1 MKYKAVIFDLDG
13 TLVNSIKDIADAM
26 NIVLKKR
33 NYPTYNYETYKTFV
47 GSGVRSLVV
56 SALPKE
62 NPKNEEVE
70 VCLKDM
76 MQVYSEVCTVKTKPY
91 EGILELLE
99 KLNAKNI
106 KVSVLSNKEDTLTKK
121 IAAFLLPEF
130 LSPVLG
136 LKVEVDK
143 KPNPKVALE
152 VCEEIGVKP
161 EETIFIG
168 DTDVDILV
176 AKNANMLPVGVSW
189 GFRDKE
195 SLVNAGAA
203 QVLQHPL
210 DLMKIID
217 FI

>member
-26 NIVLKKR
+26 NVVLEKR
-33 NYPTYNYETYKTFV
+33 QYPTYNYETYKTFV

-56 SALPKE
+56 KALPDA
-62 NPKNEEVE
+62 NPKDKEVE
-70 VCLKDM
+70 ACLNDM
-76 MQVYSEVCTVKTKPY
+76 MQVYSEVCTVKTEPY

-99 KLNAKNI
+99 ELNAKNI

-152 VCEEIGVKP
+152 TCDAMQVKP
-161 EETIFIG
+161 EETIFVG

-195 SLVNAGAA
+195 SLINAGAKH
-203 QVLQHPL
+203 VLEHPL
-210 DLMKIID
+210 DLMKIVTS
-217 FI
+217 